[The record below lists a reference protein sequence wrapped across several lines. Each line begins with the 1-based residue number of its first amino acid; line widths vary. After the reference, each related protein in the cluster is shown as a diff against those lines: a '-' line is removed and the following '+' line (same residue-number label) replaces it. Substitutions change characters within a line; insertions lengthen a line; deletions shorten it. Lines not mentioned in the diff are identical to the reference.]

1 MTELAKRI
9 LREFAESYPTSASY
23 KGGRKMRKAGWDSL
37 FPGIGRDVIAR
48 TDFLDAVEEL
58 ARAGIVSPRWKRFR
72 ERDELEALYLEN
84 PPAMF
89 DALGV
94 QSPEEGSRQ
103 MIAVLANPEWAGGRL
118 AEIAAFLVPRLEA
131 RLPVPFGSASELT
144 DLSRLFALSPDEAR
158 ALPIRALSIRLF
170 GESKRLERL
179 LPAADRLS
187 RAVWARPFS
196 DQYGLGRSYPEVAF
210 ALRGDV
216 MFGENAPWVCN
227 GQILALP
234 LETVESITAI
244 KPAADAAVSVLSV
257 ENKETFCFLAHRM
270 KDFSLSAVVC
280 SSGHPNPAVTGLL
293 RLFAA
298 TGGHI
303 GHYGDLDPDGILI
316 LQEISAAVAAPVV
329 PRFMTIDIFRK
340 YVKFGYRLDKT
351 QSARLALI
359 DPRAL
364 DSVRTLAREIGQT
377 GMGVEQE
384 IIDVNELLRG

>member
-1 MTELAKRI
+1 
-9 LREFAESYPTSASY
+9 
-23 KGGRKMRKAGWDSL
+23 
-37 FPGIGRDVIAR
+37 
-48 TDFLDAVEEL
+48 
-58 ARAGIVSPRWKRFR
+58 
-72 ERDELEALYLEN
+72 
-84 PPAMF
+84 
-89 DALGV
+89 
-94 QSPEEGSRQ
+94 
-103 MIAVLANPEWAGGRL
+103 
-118 AEIAAFLVPRLEA
+118 
-131 RLPVPFGSASELT
+131 
-144 DLSRLFALSPDEAR
+144 
-158 ALPIRALSIRLF
+158 
-170 GESKRLERL
+170 
-179 LPAADRLS
+179 
-187 RAVWARPFS
+187 
-196 DQYGLGRSYPEVAF
+196 
-210 ALRGDV
+210 